1 MRIIAEIPHPQ
12 IKITIF
18 SWNAKYII
26 KLEAG
31 PYEQVFKV
39 AEMDVNGLEQVQ
51 AMITPEFINTCIQ
64 RFLSMRTDFSET
76 FKKVNNPL

>member
-1 MRIIAEIPHPQ
+1 MRVIAEIPHPQ

-31 PYEQVFKV
+31 PYEQTYKI
-39 AEMDVNGLEQVQ
+39 AESDIAGLDAVQ
-51 AMITPEFINTCIQ
+51 SLLSSEFIDSCIQ
-64 RFLSMRTDFSET
+64 RFLTMRTDFST
-76 FKKVNNPL
+76 AYKTVNP

>member
-1 MRIIAEIPHPQ
+1 MRVIAEIPHPQ

-31 PYEQVFKV
+31 PYEQTFKI
-39 AEMDVNGLEQVQ
+39 AESDIAGLEQVQ
-51 AMITPEFINTCIQ
+51 ALLTPEFIDACIQ
-64 RFLSMRTDFSET
+64 RFIAMRSDFST
-76 FKKVNNPL
+76 SFKSLNV

>member
-1 MRIIAEIPHPQ
+1 
-12 IKITIF
+12 
-18 SWNAKYII
+18 
-26 KLEAG
+26 
-31 PYEQVFKV
+31 
-39 AEMDVNGLEQVQ
+39 VNGLEQVQ